1 MSYWKNKRV
10 LVTGGAGFIG
20 SYLVEQ
26 LVRGGGI
33 VRVADN
39 LATGRM
45 ENLAAVRGDIE
56 FLPLDLRDIGQALKA
71 CENQEV
77 VLNLAAKI
85 TGIGYSQ
92 AHQAEMFETNM
103 LLQQNPIHAAYRCG
117 VEKFCQV
124 SSACIYPADA
134 LVPTPEDEGHRGEPE
149 STNSGYGW
157 AKRMG
162 EILAAYYARETP
174 MTVVVA
180 RPFNAYGPRDHFD
193 AKIAH
198 VIPALIKK
206 ILDGPKTVEV
216 WGSGS
221 QTRVFVHADDFAA
234 GIRLITEKYD
244 QPEPVNVGHDGEITI
259 RELVEKIQ
267 SMIGVKKPV
276 FFDTSKPEGYARR
289 AADTAK
295 LKRITGFVPA
305 VSLEQGLDE
314 MVQWY
319 KSVGRNC
326 TNKLKR
332 HAARPIGRARRKRD
346 GR

>member
-1 MSYWKNKRV
+1 MSYWKNRRI

-26 LVRGGGI
+26 LVHAGGI

-39 LATGRM
+39 LQTGRL
-45 ENLAAVRGDIE
+45 ENLATVQNDVE
-56 FLPLDLRDIGQALKA
+56 FLPLDLRDMSQALQA
-71 CENQEV
+71 CNKQEF

-103 LLQQNPIHAAYRCG
+103 LLQQNPLHAAHRCG

-134 LVPTPEDEGHRGEPE
+134 LVPTPETEGHRGEPE
-149 STNSGYGW
+149 PANSGYGW

-162 EILAAYYARETP
+162 EILAEYYARQSS
-174 MTVVVA
+174 MKVVVA
-180 RPFNAYGPRDHFD
+180 RPFNAYGARDHFD
-193 AKIAH
+193 PTIAH

-206 ILDGPKTVEV
+206 IIAGPDTVEV
-216 WGSGS
+216 WGSGN
-221 QTRVFVHADDFAA
+221 QTRVFVHAIDFAA
-234 GIRLITEKYD
+234 GIRLVTEKHE
-244 QPEPVNVGHDGEITI
+244 QPDPVNIGHDSEITI

-267 SMIGVKKPV
+267 NLANLHKPV
-276 FFDTSKPEGYARR
+276 FFNTSKPEGYARR
-289 AADTAK
+289 AADTTK

-305 VSLEQGLDE
+305 VSLERGLDE
-314 MVQWY
+314 MIRWY
-319 KSVGRNC
+319 NSAGHNS
-326 TNKLKR
+326 
-332 HAARPIGRARRKRD
+332 D
-346 GR
+346 